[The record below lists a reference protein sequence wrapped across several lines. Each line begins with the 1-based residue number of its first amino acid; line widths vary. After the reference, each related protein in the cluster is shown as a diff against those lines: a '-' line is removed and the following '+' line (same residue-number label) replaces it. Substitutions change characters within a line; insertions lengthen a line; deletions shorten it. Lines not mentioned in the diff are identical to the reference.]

1 MTKLATPTSD
11 LNFLYEVGCLRFVQR
26 SWRHFLNAD
35 FANVSEHI
43 YRVIWLA
50 LVIAK
55 HENCTDTETIMK
67 MALVHDL
74 TEIRASDVDY
84 LSRQYVT
91 RNEEQAAEDM
101 LASTVLKD
109 EFLAI
114 WRAYEK
120 RDSLAAQIVKD
131 ADNLD
136 VDMELKEQA
145 ARGMQLPEKWG
156 EMRAHVAKEKLYTKT
171 AKRLWDEIQHSDPH
185 HWHVSGRNRFVG
197 GDWKQPESTEERQ

>member
-1 MTKLATPTSD
+1 MTMNSD
-11 LNFLYEVGCLRFVQR
+11 INFLYEVGCLRFVQR

-55 HENCTDTETIMK
+55 HEKCADTEMIMK

-91 RNEEQAAEDM
+91 RNEVQAAEDM
-101 LASTVLKD
+101 LAPTVLKD

-114 WRAYEK
+114 WHAYEK
-120 RDSLAAQIVKD
+120 RDTLAAQIVKD

-136 VDMELKEQA
+136 VDMELMEQKS
-145 ARGMQLPEKWG
+145 RGVPLSDKWHV
-156 EMRAHVAKEKLYTKT
+156 MRTHVAEEKLYTAT
-171 AKRLWDEIQHSDPH
+171 AQKMWKEIQESDPH
-185 HWHVSGRNRFVG
+185 DWHLSSRNRFSS
-197 GDWKQPESTEERQ
+197 GDWQQTKK